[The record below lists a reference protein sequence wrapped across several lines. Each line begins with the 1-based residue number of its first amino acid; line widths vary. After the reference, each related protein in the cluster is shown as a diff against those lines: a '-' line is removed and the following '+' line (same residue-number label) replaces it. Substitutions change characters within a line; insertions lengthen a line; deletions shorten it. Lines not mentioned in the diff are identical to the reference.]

1 MAKSTR
7 RNRLEPRKLPAQSRS
22 NATVDAVLEAA
33 ARILERYGFEGYT
46 TNAIAERAG
55 VSIGSFYQYF
65 PNKDAVTVAL
75 LERESAVLL
84 SGIAKVPF
92 AEGYEAGLLHMIHSA
107 VANQLRRPKLARL
120 LDFEESRL
128 PIRSRTGR
136 VDDIFHAALVRVL
149 SQPDARTRGD
159 VEIAAFDV
167 LAIVKGMVDAA
178 GEREETNAPQLER
191 RVRRAVLGYLSTR

>member
-1 MAKSTR
+1 MTKRAR
-7 RNRLEPRKLPAQSRS
+7 RNRLDPRKLPAQSRS
-22 NATVDAVLEAA
+22 NATVNAVLEAA
-33 ARILERYGFEGYT
+33 ARILEKHSFEGYT

-75 LERESAVLL
+75 IEREGAVLL
-84 SGIAKVPF
+84 SDVARVPF
-92 AEGYEAGLLHMIHSA
+92 EEGYEAGLLHMIRSA

-120 LDFEESRL
+120 LDFEEGRL
-128 PIRSRTGR
+128 PIRSRAGR

-149 SQPDARTRGD
+149 SLPDARVIGD
-159 VEIAAFDV
+159 VKIAAFDV
-167 LAIVKGMVDAA
+167 LAILKGMVDSA

-191 RVRRAVLGYLSTR
+191 RVRRAVLSYLSAR

>member
-1 MAKSTR
+1 MANSTR

-22 NATVDAVLEAA
+22 NATVNAVLEGA
-33 ARILERYGFEGYT
+33 ARILERHGFEGYT

-65 PNKDAVTVAL
+65 PSKDAVTVAL
-75 LERESAVLL
+75 IERETAVLL
-84 SGIAKVPF
+84 ADIAIMPSV
-92 AEGYEAGLLHMIHSA
+92 EDYEAGLEHIIRSA
-107 VANQLRRPKLARL
+107 VANQMRRPKLARL

-128 PIRSRTGR
+128 PIRSRNGR
-136 VDDIFHAALVRVL
+136 LDDVLHAALVRVL
-149 SQPDARTRGD
+149 SQPDAHIAGG

-178 GEREETNAPQLER
+178 GEREETNALQLER
-191 RVRRAVLGYLSTR
+191 RVRRAVFGYLSIR

>member
-1 MAKSTR
+1 MANSTR

-22 NATVDAVLEAA
+22 NATVNAVLEGA
-33 ARILERYGFEGYT
+33 ARILERHGFEGYT

-65 PNKDAVTVAL
+65 PSKDAVTVAL
-75 LERESAVLL
+75 IERETAVLL
-84 SGIAKVPF
+84 ADIAIMPSV
-92 AEGYEAGLLHMIHSA
+92 EDYEAGLEHIIRSA
-107 VANQLRRPKLARL
+107 VANQMRRPKLARL

-128 PIRSRTGR
+128 PIRSRNGR
-136 VDDIFHAALVRVL
+136 LDDVLHAALVRVL
-149 SQPDARTRGD
+149 SQPDAHIAGG

-178 GEREETNAPQLER
+178 GEREETNALQLER
-191 RVRRAVLGYLSTR
+191 RVRRAVFGYLGAG

>member
-1 MAKSTR
+1 MANR
-7 RNRLEPRKLPAQSRS
+7 RRRSRLDPRKLPAQSRS
-22 NATVDAVLEAA
+22 TATVAAVLEAA
-33 ARILERYGFEGYT
+33 ARILELHGFEGYT

-75 LERESAVLL
+75 IEQETAVLL
-84 SGIAKVPF
+84 ADIATMPSAK
-92 AEGYEAGLLHMIHSA
+92 GYEAGLDQIIRSA
-107 VANQLRRPKLARL
+107 VANQMRRPKLARL

-128 PIRSRTGR
+128 PIRSRNGQLDNVLVT
-136 VDDIFHAALVRVL
+136 ALIRIL
-149 SQPDARTRGD
+149 SQPDAQVDVD

-178 GEREETNAPQLER
+178 GEREETNALQLER
-191 RVRRAVLGYLSTR
+191 RVRRAVFGYLGVR